1 MKMLALVEMSAHTA
15 LVKIDESIPLI
26 GCIAFGLID
35 RGTNVIQVRPISTCP
50 LSCIFCST
58 NAGPKSRIRQTEYI
72 VALDHMVEDFR
83 KLVRFKGERA
93 IEAHIDTVG
102 DPLTY
107 PHIIELVR
115 ELHQTRGVKTVSMQT
130 HGALLNEKLLDRLSS
145 AGLSRINLSLDALD
159 SKLAK
164 KLADTEWYDV
174 KRVIDL
180 TKYVVENTSINLL
193 LSPVWV
199 PNINDQEI
207 PRIIDLTSK
216 IGAGKRSPP
225 LGIQKYE
232 VHKHG
237 RKVKGVKALR
247 WKQFYAQLRAW
258 QKLCKIKLVLRPEDF
273 GIHRRRM
280 LPILYR
286 RLEKVK
292 LHVIAPGW
300 LRREK
305 LAAAMQG
312 GRTMTLINAENIP
325 VGAKVKARVIANKHN
340 IYLAETA

>member
-1 MKMLALVEMSAHTA
+1 MKMTALVKTSTRMA
-15 LVKIDESIPLI
+15 LVKIDESTPLI

-35 RGTNVIQVRPISTCP
+35 RGTNLIQVRPVSACP

-58 NAGPKSRIRQTEYI
+58 NAGPKSSIRQAEYV
-72 VALDHMVEDFR
+72 VALDHIVEEFR
-83 KLVRFKGERA
+83 RLVKFKGQHQ

-107 PHIIELVR
+107 PQVVELVH

-130 HGALLNEKLLDRLSS
+130 HGALLDEKLLDRLSS
-145 AGLSRINLSLDALD
+145 AGLSRINLSIDALNP
-159 SKLAK
+159 KLARR
-164 KLADTEWYDV
+164 LADTRWYDV
-174 KRVIDL
+174 NRITHL
-180 TKYVVENTSINLL
+180 TKYIVENTSIDLL

-199 PNINDQEI
+199 PKINDQEI
-207 PRIIDLTSK
+207 PRIIDLAIQ
-216 IGAGKRSPP
+216 IGAGKECPA

-247 WKQFYAQLRAW
+247 WNRFYAQLRTW
-258 QKLCKIKLVLRPEDF
+258 EKLHKIKLVLRPENF
-273 GIHRRRM
+273 GIHKRLM

-292 LHVIAPGW
+292 LRVIAPGW
-300 LRREK
+300 LIREK
-305 LAAAMQG
+305 LAV
-312 GRTMTLINAENIP
+312 TMRGDRAVTLINAENIP
-325 VGAKVKARVIANKHN
+325 IGAKVKARIIANKHN
-340 IYLAETA
+340 IYLAEAV

>member
-1 MKMLALVEMSAHTA
+1 MKMLALVETSAHTA
-15 LVKIDESIPLI
+15 LVKIDESIPLV

-35 RGTNVIQVRPISTCP
+35 RGTNLIQVRPISTCP

-72 VALDHMVEDFR
+72 VALDHMVEEFR
-83 KLVRFKGERA
+83 KLVRFKGEHE

-107 PHIIELVR
+107 PHIVELVHG
-115 ELHQTRGVKTVSMQT
+115 LHQTRGVKMVSMQT
-130 HGALLNEKLLDRLSS
+130 HGALLNKKLLDKLSS

-164 KLADTEWYDV
+164 KLADTERYDV

-180 TKYVVENTSINLL
+180 TKHIVENTSIDLL

-207 PRIIDLTSK
+207 PGIIDLASK
-216 IGAGKRSPP
+216 IRADKRSPT

-237 RKVKGVKALR
+237 RKVKRIKALR

-258 QKLCKIKLVLRPEDF
+258 QKLRKIKLVLRPEDF

-280 LPILYR
+280 LPILYK

-305 LAAAMQG
+305 LAVTMQG
-312 GRTMTLINAENIP
+312 DRTMTLINAENIP

-340 IYLAETA
+340 IYLAETT

>member
-1 MKMLALVEMSAHTA
+1 MKMLTLTETSAHTA
-15 LVKIDESIPLI
+15 LVKIDESMPLV
-26 GCIAFGLID
+26 GCIAFGIID

-58 NAGPKSRIRQTEYI
+58 NAGPKSRIRQAEY
-72 VALDHMVEDFR
+72 VVTLDHMVEQFR
-83 KLVRFKGERA
+83 KLVKFKGEHA

-107 PHIIELVR
+107 SHVTELVH

-130 HGALLNEKLLDRLSS
+130 HGVLLNEKLLDRLSS
-145 AGLSRINLSLDALD
+145 AGLSRINLSIDALD
-159 SKLAK
+159 SKLAR
-164 KLADTEWYDV
+164 KLADTELYDV
-174 KRVIDL
+174 KRITDL
-180 TKYVVENTSINLL
+180 TRYIIQNTFIDLL

-199 PNINDQEI
+199 PSINDQEI
-207 PRIIDLTSK
+207 PRIIDLSSK

-237 RKVKGVKALR
+237 RKVKGIKALR
-247 WKQFYAQLRAW
+247 WKQFYAKLRAW
-258 QKLCKIKLVLRPEDF
+258 EKLYKIKLVLRAEDF
-273 GIHRRRM
+273 RTHKRLM
-280 LPILYR
+280 LPTPYK

-305 LAAAMQG
+305 LAVTMRG
-312 GRTMTLINAENIP
+312 DRTMTLINAENIP
-325 VGAKVKARVIANKHN
+325 VGAKVKARIIANKHN
-340 IYLAETA
+340 IYLAEAT

>member
-1 MKMLALVEMSAHTA
+1 MKMLALVETSAHRA

-26 GCIAFGLID
+26 GCIALGLID
-35 RGTNVIQVRPISTCP
+35 RGTNLIQVRPISTCP

-58 NAGPKSRIRQTEYI
+58 NAGPRSRIRQTEYI
-72 VALDHMVEDFR
+72 VALDHMVEEFR

-107 PHIIELVR
+107 PHIIELVH
-115 ELHQTRGVKTVSMQT
+115 ELQQTRGVKTISMQT

-180 TKYVVENTSINLL
+180 TKYVVENTSIDLL

-207 PRIIDLTSK
+207 PRIIELASK
-216 IGAGKRSPP
+216 IEAGKTSPL

-237 RKVKGVKALR
+237 RKVKGVNALR
-247 WKQFYAQLRAW
+247 WKQFYAKLRAW
-258 QKLCKIKLVLRPEDF
+258 EKLYKIKLVLRPEDF
-273 GIHRRRM
+273 GIHRRLM

-286 RLEKVK
+286 KLEKVK
-292 LHVIAPGW
+292 LHVIGLGW

-305 LAAAMQG
+305 LAATMQG
-312 GRTMTLINAENIP
+312 DRTMTLINAENIP

-340 IYLAETA
+340 IYLAETV

>member
-1 MKMLALVEMSAHTA
+1 MKMLALVKTSAHKA
-15 LVKIDESIPLI
+15 LVKIDESIPLV
-26 GCIAFGLID
+26 GCIAFGCID

-58 NAGPKSRIRQTEYI
+58 NAGPKSRIRQTEYV
-72 VALDHMVEDFR
+72 VALDHLVEEFR
-83 KLVRFKGERA
+83 ELVNFKGEHQ

-130 HGALLNEKLLDRLSS
+130 HGALLNEKLLDGLSS
-145 AGLSRINLSLDALD
+145 AGLSRINLSVDALD
-159 SKLAK
+159 SKLAR
-164 KLADTEWYDV
+164 KLADTEWYDI
-174 KRVIDL
+174 KRIIDL
-180 TKYVVENTSINLL
+180 TKYIVENTSIDLL

-199 PNINDQEI
+199 PNLNDQEI
-207 PRIIDLTSK
+207 PRIIDLASK

-237 RKVKGVKALR
+237 RKVKGIKALR
-247 WKQFYAQLRAW
+247 WKQFYAKLRAW
-258 QKLCKIKLVLRPEDF
+258 EKLYRIRLVLRAEDF
-273 GIHRRRM
+273 GTHKRRM
-280 LPILYR
+280 LPILYKR
-286 RLEKVK
+286 FEKVK
-292 LHVIAPGW
+292 LHVTAPGW

-305 LAAAMQG
+305 LAVTVQG
-312 GRTMTLINAENIP
+312 DRTMTLINAENIP

-340 IYLAETA
+340 IYLAETG

>member
-1 MKMLALVEMSAHTA
+1 MKMLALVETSAHKD
-15 LVKIDESIPLI
+15 LVKIDEFIPLI

-72 VALDHMVEDFR
+72 VALDHLVEWFR
-83 KLVRFKGERA
+83 KLADFKGEHA

-107 PHIIELVR
+107 PYITELVH

-130 HGALLNEKLLDRLSS
+130 HGALLNEKLLDSLSS
-145 AGLSRINLSLDALD
+145 AGLSRINLSVDALD

-164 KLADTEWYDV
+164 KLSDTEMYDV

-180 TKYVVENTSINLL
+180 ARYIVQNTSIDLL

-216 IGAGKRSPP
+216 IGVGKRSPP

-237 RKVKGVKALR
+237 RKVKGIKALR
-247 WKQFYAQLRAW
+247 WRQFYGQLRAW
-258 QKLCKIKLVLRPEDF
+258 EKLCKIKLVLRPRDF
-273 GIHRRRM
+273 GIHRSRM
-280 LPILYR
+280 LPISYKR
-286 RLEKVK
+286 FEKTR

-300 LRREK
+300 LRKEK
-305 LAAAMQG
+305 LAVTLQGDKAMI
-312 GRTMTLINAENIP
+312 LINAENVP
-325 VGAKVKARVIANKHN
+325 VGAKVKARIIANKHN
-340 IYLAETA
+340 VYLAEVA

>member
-1 MKMLALVEMSAHTA
+1 
-15 LVKIDESIPLI
+15 
-26 GCIAFGLID
+26 
-35 RGTNVIQVRPISTCP
+35 
-50 LSCIFCST
+50 
-58 NAGPKSRIRQTEYI
+58 
-72 VALDHMVEDFR
+72 MVEEFR
-83 KLVRFKGERA
+83 KLVRFKGEHA

-107 PHIIELVR
+107 PHIIELVH
-115 ELHQTRGVKTVSMQT
+115 ELHQTRGVEMVSMQT
-130 HGALLNEKLLDRLSS
+130 HGALLNDKLLDMFSS
-145 AGLSRINLSLDALD
+145 AGLSRINLSLDAID

-180 TKYVVENTSINLL
+180 TKYIVENTSIDLL

-207 PRIIDLTSK
+207 PRIIELASK
-216 IGAGKRSPP
+216 IGARKRSPP

-237 RKVKGVKALR
+237 RKVKGIKALR

-258 QKLCKIKLVLRPEDF
+258 ERLYKIRLVLRPEDF

-292 LHVIAPGW
+292 LHVIGPGW

-305 LAAAMQG
+305 LAVTTQG
-312 GRTMTLINAENIP
+312 ERTMTLINAENIP
-325 VGAKVKARVIANKHN
+325 VGAKVKARTIANKHN

>member
-1 MKMLALVEMSAHTA
+1 
-15 LVKIDESIPLI
+15 
-26 GCIAFGLID
+26 
-35 RGTNVIQVRPISTCP
+35 
-50 LSCIFCST
+50 
-58 NAGPKSRIRQTEYI
+58 
-72 VALDHMVEDFR
+72 MVEVFR
-83 KLVRFKGERA
+83 RLVRFKGEHE

-107 PHIIELVR
+107 PHIVELVHG
-115 ELHQTRGVKTVSMQT
+115 LHQTRGVKTVSMQT
-130 HGALLNEKLLDRLSS
+130 HGALLNEKLLDRFSS

-180 TKYVVENTSINLL
+180 TKYIVENTSIDLL

-207 PRIIDLTSK
+207 PGIIDLASK
-216 IGAGKRSPP
+216 IRADKRSPT

-237 RKVKGVKALR
+237 RKVKGIKALR
-247 WKQFYAQLRAW
+247 WRQFYNQLRAW
-258 QKLCKIKLVLRPEDF
+258 EKLYKIKLVLRPGDF
-273 GIHRRRM
+273 GIHRRVM

-286 RLEKVK
+286 KLEKVK
-292 LHVIAPGW
+292 LHVVAPGW

-305 LAAAMQG
+305 LAVTMQG
-312 GRTMTLINAENIP
+312 DRTMTLINAENIP

-340 IYLAETA
+340 IYLAETT

>member
-1 MKMLALVEMSAHTA
+1 MVETSAHTA

-35 RGTNVIQVRPISTCP
+35 RGTNVIQVRPVSTCP

-72 VALDHMVEDFR
+72 VALDHMVEEFR

-107 PHIIELVR
+107 PHIIELVH
-115 ELHQTRGVKTVSMQT
+115 ELHQTRGVETVSMQT
-130 HGALLNEKLLDRLSS
+130 HGALLNEKLLDRFSS
-145 AGLSRINLSLDALD
+145 AGLSRINLSLDAID

-174 KRVIDL
+174 KRITDL
-180 TKYVVENTSINLL
+180 TKYVVENTSIDLL

-216 IGAGKRSPP
+216 SGAGKRSPP

-237 RKVKGVKALR
+237 RKVKRIKALR

-286 RLEKVK
+286 RLEKLK
-292 LHVIAPGW
+292 LHVVAPGW

-305 LAAAMQG
+305 LAVTIQG
-312 GRTMTLINAENIP
+312 ERTMTLINAENIP

-340 IYLAETA
+340 IYLAETI

>member
-1 MKMLALVEMSAHTA
+1 MKMSSLIETSAHKA
-15 LVKIDESIPLI
+15 LVKIDESTPLI

-35 RGTNVIQVRPISTCP
+35 RGTNLIQVRPISTCP

-72 VALDHMVEDFR
+72 VALDHMVEEFR
-83 KLVRFKGERA
+83 ELVRFKGEHE

-107 PHIIELVR
+107 PHIIELVH

-145 AGLSRINLSLDALD
+145 AGLSRINLSIDALD
-159 SKLAK
+159 SELAK

-174 KRVIDL
+174 KRIIDL
-180 TKYVVENTSINLL
+180 TKYIVENTSINLL

-199 PNINDQEI
+199 PTINDQEI
-207 PRIIDLTSK
+207 SK
-216 IGAGKRSPP
+216 IINLVSKMGVRERSLP

-237 RKVKGVKALR
+237 RKVKGIKALR
-247 WKQFYAQLRAW
+247 WRQFYTRLRAW
-258 QKLCKIKLVLRPEDF
+258 EKLYQIKLVLRPEDF
-273 GIHRRRM
+273 GIHRRIT

-286 RLEKVK
+286 KLEKVK

-305 LAAAMQG
+305 LAVTMQSD
-312 GRTMTLINAENIP
+312 RTMTLINAENIS

>member
-1 MKMLALVEMSAHTA
+1 MKMLALSENSAHRA
-15 LVKIDESIPLI
+15 LVKIDESTSLI

-35 RGTNVIQVRPISTCP
+35 RGTNLIQVRPISTCP

-58 NAGPKSRIRQTEYI
+58 SAGPKSRIRQTEYT
-72 VALDHMVEDFR
+72 VALDHIVEGFR
-83 KLVRFKGERA
+83 ELVKFKGEHE

-107 PHIIELVR
+107 PHIVDLVH
-115 ELHQTRGVKTVSMQT
+115 ELHQTKGVETVSMQT
-130 HGALLNEKLLDRLSS
+130 HGALLDEKLLDKLSS
-145 AGLSRINLSLDALD
+145 AGLSRINLSIDALNP
-159 SKLAK
+159 KLAK

-174 KRVIDL
+174 NRIIDL
-180 TKYVVENTSINLL
+180 ARYIVENTSIDLL

-207 PRIIDLTSK
+207 PKIIDLAFK

-225 LGIQKYE
+225 LGIQKYN

-247 WKQFYAQLRAW
+247 WKLFYSRLEAW
-258 QKLCKIKLVLRPEDF
+258 EKLYKTKLVLHPEDF
-273 GIHRRRM
+273 GIHKRLM
-280 LPILYR
+280 IPIPYR
-286 RLEKVK
+286 KSEKIR

-305 LAAAMQG
+305 LAVTVQG
-312 GRTMTLINAENIP
+312 DRTMTLINAENIP
-325 VGAKVKARVIANKHN
+325 IGAKVKARIIANKHN
-340 IYLAETA
+340 IYLAETV

>member
-1 MKMLALVEMSAHTA
+1 MKMLALVETSAHTA

-72 VALDHMVEDFR
+72 VALDHMVEEFR

-107 PHIIELVR
+107 PHIIELVH
-115 ELHQTRGVKTVSMQT
+115 ELHQTRGVETVSMQT
-130 HGALLNEKLLDRLSS
+130 HGALLNEKLLDRFSS
-145 AGLSRINLSLDALD
+145 AGLSRINLSLDAID
-159 SKLAK
+159 SKLAR

-174 KRVIDL
+174 KRITDL
-180 TKYVVENTSINLL
+180 TKYVVENTSIDLL

-216 IGAGKRSPP
+216 SGAGKRSPP

-237 RKVKGVKALR
+237 RKVKRIKALR

-258 QKLCKIKLVLRPEDF
+258 QKLCKIKLVLRPGDF

-280 LPILYR
+280 LPILYK

-292 LHVIAPGW
+292 LHVVAPGW
-300 LRREK
+300 LRKEK
-305 LAAAMQG
+305 LTVTMQSD
-312 GRTMTLINAENIP
+312 RTMTLINAENIP
-325 VGAKVKARVIANKHN
+325 VGAKVKARVIADKHN
-340 IYLAETA
+340 IYLAETT